1 MAEQPKCPTCHSK
14 ISVDSTHR
22 NQGQDGVDENGDP
35 IPRWSD
41 DPILTTRG
49 FSGSTYTGRT
59 DPRVTHIAEL
69 QEDRHTLEIN
79 SGIDPT
85 EFSEITGDDDRRH
98 VRKLHIIQL
107 REAIEKILDANGISL
122 EDYFKL
128 DENGNPVSPGPN
140 DEVKTDWTDVARGVP
155 YLNKDGSFTTEFEL
169 PSGEMRPS
177 PSFPAGTRVRAIH
190 IEDLRRAIQLGWR
203 EFWSVSGGS
212 TKMPADHAGFIRTG
226 LLNTDGSASIS
237 YSGQATATNHTTGAV
252 PNHPEYTDTHD
263 STATDTV
270 INVNYE
276 ENPPTGTFRAF
287 PTGLDIHPTD
297 AGNRYLYIPFFGGPE
312 LIAYPEAESDP
323 VKPEK
328 TWIVEGFCGS
338 FAKEHVRHV
347 LYTPNP
353 IPDGNGGLAA
363 QPSKLNFIETGTYIQ
378 GHSEAEA
385 NIIGLSVANVALLKP
400 TAKTLQ
406 LKVTGAVSVLP
417 VINDST
423 QQTASAN
430 IAVSHIWSLIE
441 GLDPFVGYPIPDD
454 KTAVGNKGIGIRK
467 DTHFKFHIV
476 RSGSGTGGDPFTNV
490 STTFG
495 PLSQASAFILLELT
509 VSGTPRFFQFRI
521 GPAGAG
527 AQVLTAP
534 FGGQSFTYSPVTG
547 FSLGLGPAYDEA
559 ININDFLA
567 VASAPTIGNFSYTNH
582 KMVDPETSQIVENP
596 AGSVVQFIWTKIIL
610 NGSAR
615 GTTPGVVQTG
625 FESDGRPTYDF
636 SGVGGGPAEVLVDLK
651 INALRIEN
659 NNRRIQDITT

>member
-14 ISVDSTHR
+14 ISIDPNHR
-22 NQGQDGVDENGDP
+22 TQGQDGTDENGDP

-49 FSGSTYTGRT
+49 FSGGTHTGRT

-69 QEDRHTLEIN
+69 QAHRHQLEVD
-79 SGIDPT
+79 SGINPT
-85 EFSEITGDDDRRH
+85 EFSEIVGDDDRRH

-122 EDYFKL
+122 EDYFKF

-140 DEVKTDWTDVARGVP
+140 DEVKTDWTDVARGTS
-155 YLNKDGSFTTEFEL
+155 YLNKDGSFTSDFEL
-169 PSGEMRPS
+169 PSGEVKPS
-177 PSFPAGTRVRAIH
+177 PSLPIGTRVRAIH

-203 EFWSVSGGS
+203 EFWSVSSAS
-212 TKMPADHAGFIRTG
+212 TKMPADHAGFIITA
-226 LLNTDGSASIS
+226 LLNTDNSASIS
-237 YSGQATATNHTTGAV
+237 YSGQATANRHSTGAV

-263 STATDTV
+263 ETATDSV
-270 INVNYE
+270 INPNYE
-276 ENPPTGTFRAF
+276 ENPPTGTFRVF
-287 PTGLDIHPTD
+287 PTGFDIHPSD

-323 VKPEK
+323 VQPEK
-328 TWIVEGFCGS
+328 IWIVDGFCGS
-338 FAKEHVRHV
+338 FAKEHERHV

-353 IPDGNGGLAA
+353 LPDGNGGLAA

-385 NIIGLSVANVALLKP
+385 NIIGLSVGSIAILKP

-406 LKVTGAVSVLP
+406 LKVTGEVTALT

-423 QQTASAN
+423 QQTASAS
-430 IAVSHIWSLIE
+430 IAASHIWSLAE

-454 KTAVGNKGIGIRK
+454 KTAPGNKGIGIRK

-490 STTFG
+490 NTSFG
-495 PLSQASAFILLELT
+495 PLSQASGFITFVLT
-509 VSGTPRFFQFRI
+509 ISGTPKFFQIKI

-534 FGGQSFTYSPVTG
+534 FGGQSFTYSPATG
-547 FSLGLGPAYDEA
+547 FALGLGPAYDEA

-582 KMVDPETSQIVENP
+582 KMVDPETSQVVQNP
-596 AGSVVQFIWTKIIL
+596 AGSVVQFMFTRIIL

-615 GTTPGVVQTG
+615 GATPSAVQTG
-625 FESDGRPTYDF
+625 FASDGKPLYDF
-636 SGVGGGPAEVLVDLK
+636 SGVGGGPGEVLAELK

-659 NNRRIQDITT
+659 NNRRIQDIGT